1 MYALVKKILD
11 KSRET
16 GDDVLVAADKVIAEE
31 GRTGELL
38 AAKEVVSTH
47 YETITK
53 LRRLK
58 DEETIEKLCVA
69 IEKGDKDEIF
79 RIKEEVKRR

>member
-1 MYALVKKILD
+1 MYANVKKILD

-16 GDDVLVAADKVIAEE
+16 GADVLVSADIVMAKE

-58 DEETIEKLCVA
+58 DEETIEKLCSA

-79 RIKEEVKRR
+79 RIKEETKKR

>member
-1 MYALVKKILD
+1 MYANVKKLLD

-31 GRTGELL
+31 GRTSALL
-38 AAKEVVSTH
+38 AAKEVVSAY